1 MTWSAYLYDT
11 MTGLLAQKIDIPSF
25 SWSMSVSD
33 SSFTT
38 TTGKDVGVDE
48 VSGLQL
54 PWSQIPGVDAAARA
68 SALQPYKRGL
78 VLFWRTGLEDPES
91 LGTPVLAGALGVR
104 SSTRK
109 DVSLPFI
116 SMLTVLGDRYL
127 VHEKGFGT
135 GKNHTSPGKWRYE
148 NLSYRALACA
158 VIQACTSGKP
168 GGRLPIDLPY
178 LGEGGTHS
186 LPVESGDEDKSTT
199 GKTKS
204 KRRTVTADG
213 YTETTIDG
221 DKTTVVESHT
231 SEQTAKKTY
240 TKTYSYVSSAKK
252 TKGQKVTKSRQ
263 EMKTITTG
271 KTVTV
276 KTTVTENQKDYAKV
290 TVTTR
295 TTVYTYDSDGK
306 QTGSSTSTDG
316 PHVSY
321 TARQSVAEYK
331 DYNIANHSCA
341 QILKNIASADGGP
354 DMQFRPYQSDA
365 QHIRFRFEAGSD
377 GDIYLRNKQ
386 ELSLD
391 SGPYGGSLEQVKIDR
406 AAPVMRVY
414 GTGSGTDAGTLCA
427 MSEDLSLTGRV
438 TDPWPLRESV
448 LGVSDAK
455 LYGMLKSR
463 TDASLNANRRPL
475 AQFSGVI
482 DVDDTDA
489 AGNPL
494 HPLGSFWP
502 GETFHISIEGYPDWP
517 DGVYVMRL
525 MQMSGDETSKVTLK
539 FDPIEDVVE

>member
-1 MTWSAYLYDT
+1 MSWSAYLYDT

-54 PWSQIPGVDAAARA
+54 PWSQIPGVDAAAKA

-78 VLFWRTGLEDPES
+78 VLFWRTGREDADS

-104 SSTRK
+104 SSTRQ
-109 DVSLPFI
+109 DVSLPFV

-127 VHEKGFGT
+127 VHENGFGA
-135 GKNHTSPGKWRYE
+135 GKNHTSPGVWRYE

-168 GGRLPIDLPY
+168 GGQLPIDLPY

-186 LPVESGDEDKSTT
+186 LPVESGDTDSSSSNVRKAKWRTNTSDGYVETT
-199 GKTKS
+199 VDGDET
-204 KRRTVTADG
+204 TVT
-213 YTETTIDG
+213 
-221 DKTTVVESHT
+221 ESHT
-231 SEQTAKKTY
+231 SEQTAVKTVTENYTY
-240 TKTYSYVSSAKK
+240 TNSKGVKT
-252 TKGQKVTKSRQ
+252 TRSRTRD
-263 EMKTITTG
+263 KTITTG

-276 KTTVTENQKDYAKV
+276 KTTVTQNQKEYAKV
-290 TVTTR
+290 TVTTN
-295 TTVYTYDSDGK
+295 TTTYSYDSDGN

-321 TARQSVAEYK
+321 TTRQSVAEYK

-341 QILKNIASADGGP
+341 QILKNIASTDGGP
-354 DMQFRPYQSDA
+354 DMQFRPYQSDS

-377 GDIYLRNKQ
+377 GDVFLRNKQ

-391 SGPYGGSLEQVKIDR
+391 SSPYGGTLESVKIDR

-414 GTGSGTDAGTLCA
+414 GTGSGSDTATLCA
-427 MSEDLSLTGRV
+427 MSEDLSLCSRMN
-438 TDPWPLRESV
+438 DPWPLRESV
-448 LGVSDAK
+448 LTGSDVK
-455 LYGMLKSR
+455 MYEQLKGR
-463 TDASLNANRRPL
+463 TDSQLAATRYPL
-475 AQFSGVI
+475 AQFTGVLDAD
-482 DVDDTDA
+482 DVDT
-489 AGNPL
+489 AGNLL

-502 GETFHISIEGYPDWP
+502 GETFHVAVEGFPDWP

-539 FDPIEDVVE
+539 FDPIVDVTA

>member
-1 MTWSAYLYDT
+1 MSWSAYLYDT

-38 TTGKDVGVDE
+38 TMGKDVGVDE

-54 PWSQIPGVDAAARA
+54 PWSQIPGVDAAAKA

-78 VLFWRTGLEDPES
+78 VLFWRTGREDADS

-104 SSTRK
+104 SSTRQ
-109 DVSLPFI
+109 DVSLPFV

-127 VHEKGFGT
+127 VHENGFGS
-135 GKNHTSPGKWRYE
+135 GKNHTSPGVWRYE

-168 GGRLPIDLPY
+168 GGQLPIDLPY

-186 LPVESGDEDKSTT
+186 LPVESGDTDSSSSNARKA
-199 GKTKS
+199 KW
-204 KRRTVTADG
+204 RTNTADG
-213 YTETTIDG
+213 YVETTVDG
-221 DKTTVVESHT
+221 DETTVTESHT
-231 SEQTAKKTY
+231 SEQTAVKTVTENYTY
-240 TKTYSYVSSAKK
+240 TNSKGVKT
-252 TKGQKVTKSRQ
+252 TRSRTSD
-263 EMKTITTG
+263 KTITTG

-276 KTTVTENQKDYAKV
+276 KTTVTQNLEEYAKV
-290 TVTTR
+290 TVTTS
-295 TTVYTYDSDGK
+295 TTTYSYDSDGN

-321 TARQSVAEYK
+321 TTRQSVTEYN

-341 QILKNIASADGGP
+341 QILKNIASTDGGP
-354 DMQFRPYQSDA
+354 DMQFRPYQSDS

-377 GDIYLRNKQ
+377 GDVFLRNKQ

-391 SGPYGGSLEQVKIDR
+391 SSPYGGTLESVKIDR

-414 GTGSGTDAGTLCA
+414 GAGSGTDTATLCA
-427 MSEDLSLTGRV
+427 MSEDLSLCSRMN
-438 TDPWPLRESV
+438 DPWPLRESV
-448 LGVSDAK
+448 LTGSDVK
-455 LYGMLKSR
+455 MYEQLKGR
-463 TDASLNANRRPL
+463 TDSQLAATRYPL
-475 AQFSGVI
+475 AQFTGVLDAD
-482 DVDDTDA
+482 DVDT
-489 AGNPL
+489 AGNLL

-502 GETFHISIEGYPDWP
+502 GETFHVAVEGFPDWP

-539 FDPIEDVVE
+539 FDPIVDVTA

>member
-54 PWSQIPGVDAAARA
+54 PWSQIPGVDAAAKA

-78 VLFWRTGLEDPES
+78 VLFWRTGREDAGS

-104 SSTRK
+104 SSTRQ
-109 DVSLPFI
+109 DVSLPFV

-127 VHEKGFGT
+127 VHENGFGS
-135 GKNHTSPGKWRYE
+135 GKNHTSPGVWRYE

-158 VIQACTSGKP
+158 VIQACTSDKP
-168 GGRLPIDLPY
+168 GGQLPIDLPY

-186 LPVESGDEDKSTT
+186 LPVESGDTDTSSSNTR
-199 GKTKS
+199 KS
-204 KRRTVTADG
+204 KWRTNLADG
-213 YTETTIDG
+213 YTETTVDG
-221 DKTTVVESHT
+221 DKTTVTESHT
-231 SEQTAKKTY
+231 REQTAVKKVTENYTY
-240 TKTYSYVSSAKK
+240 TNSKGVKT
-252 TKGQKVTKSRQ
+252 TRSRTRD
-263 EMKTITTG
+263 KTITTG
-271 KTVTV
+271 KTVIV
-276 KTTVTENQKDYAKV
+276 KTTVTENQKEYAKV

-295 TTVYTYDSDGK
+295 TTTYSYDSDGN

-316 PHVSY
+316 PHVTY
-321 TARQSVAEYK
+321 TTRQSVAEYK

-341 QILKNIASADGGP
+341 QILKNIASTDGGP
-354 DMQFRPYQSDA
+354 DMQFRPYQSDS

-391 SGPYGGSLEQVKIDR
+391 SGPDGGTLEQVKIDR

-414 GTGSGTDAGTLCA
+414 GTGSGTDTATLCA
-427 MSEDLSLTGRV
+427 MSEDLSLTSRV

-448 LGVSDAK
+448 VTGTDVK
-455 LYGMLKSR
+455 LYEQLKGR
-463 TDASLNANRRPL
+463 TDAQLAASKYPL
-475 AQFSGVI
+475 AQFTGVL
-482 DVDDTDA
+482 DADDTDA
-489 AGNPL
+489 AGNLL

-502 GETFHISIEGYPDWP
+502 GETFHIAIEGYPDWP

-525 MQMSGDETSKVTLK
+525 MQMSGDESGKVTLK
-539 FDPIEDVVE
+539 FDPIVDVTA

>member
-1 MTWSAYLYDT
+1 MSWSAYLFDT
-11 MTGLLAQKIDIPSF
+11 MTGLLGQKLDIPSF

-54 PWSQIPGVDAAARA
+54 PWSQIPGVDAAGKA

-78 VLFWRTGLEDPES
+78 VLFWRTGREDANS

-104 SSTRK
+104 SSTRR
-109 DVSLPFI
+109 DVSLPFV

-127 VHEKGFGT
+127 VHEHGFGT

-148 NLSYRALACA
+148 NLSWRALACA

-168 GGRLPIDLPY
+168 GGQLPIDLPY

-186 LPVESGDEDKSTT
+186 LPTESGDTDSSSSSARKA
-199 GKTKS
+199 KW
-204 KRRTVTADG
+204 RTNTSDG
-213 YTETTIDG
+213 YVETTVDG
-221 DKTTVVESHT
+221 DKTTVTESHT
-231 SEQTAKKTY
+231 SEQTASKTV
-240 TKTYSYVSSAKK
+240 TETYSYTSS
-252 TKGQKVTKSRQ
+252 KGQKVTKSRNRD
-263 EMKTITTG
+263 KTITTG

-276 KTTVTENQKDYAKV
+276 KTTVTQNEKDYAKV

-295 TTVYTYDSDGK
+295 TTVYTYDSDGN

-321 TARQSVAEYK
+321 TPRQSVAEYK
-331 DYNIANHSCA
+331 DYNVANHSCA
-341 QILKNIASADGGP
+341 QILKNIASTDGGP
-354 DMQFRPYQSDA
+354 DMQFRPYLADS

-386 ELSLD
+386 ELALD
-391 SGPYGGSLEQVKIDR
+391 SGPDGGTLEQVKIDR

-414 GTGSGTDAGTLCA
+414 GTGSGSDTATLCA
-427 MSEDLSLTGRV
+427 MSEDLSLTSRV

-448 LGVSDAK
+448 LTGTDVK
-455 LYGMLKSR
+455 LYEQLKGR
-463 TDASLNANRRPL
+463 TDAQLMASKYPL
-475 AQFSGVI
+475 AQFTGVL
-482 DVDDTDA
+482 DADDMDA
-489 AGNPL
+489 AGNLL

-502 GETFHISIEGYPDWP
+502 GETFHIAIEGFPDWP

-539 FDPIEDVVE
+539 FDPIIDVTM

>member
-1 MTWSAYLYDT
+1 MAWSAYLYDT

-54 PWSQIPGVDAAARA
+54 PWSQIPGVDAAAKA
-68 SALQPYKRGL
+68 STLQPYKRGL
-78 VLFWRTGLEDPES
+78 VLFWRTGREDAGS

-104 SSTRK
+104 SSTRQ
-109 DVSLPFI
+109 DMSLPFV

-127 VHEKGFGT
+127 VHENGFGSD
-135 GKNHTSPGKWRYE
+135 KNHTSPGVWRYE

-158 VIQACTSGKP
+158 VIQSCTSGKP
-168 GGRLPIDLPY
+168 GGQLPIDLPY

-186 LPVESGDEDKSTT
+186 LPVESGDTDTSSSSAR
-199 GKTKS
+199 KS
-204 KRRTVTADG
+204 KWRTNTADG
-213 YTETTIDG
+213 YTETTVDG
-221 DKTTVVESHT
+221 DKTTVTESHT
-231 SEQTAKKTY
+231 SEQTAVKKVTENYTY
-240 TKTYSYVSSAKK
+240 TNSKGVKT
-252 TKGQKVTKSRQ
+252 TRSRTRD
-263 EMKTITTG
+263 KTITTG

-276 KTTVTENQKDYAKV
+276 KTTVTQNQKEYAKV
-290 TVTTR
+290 TVATR
-295 TTVYTYDSDGK
+295 TTTYTYDSDGN
-306 QTGSSTSTDG
+306 QTGSRTSTDG

-321 TARQSVAEYK
+321 TTRQSVAEYK

-341 QILKNIASADGGP
+341 QILKNIASTDGGP
-354 DMQFRPYQSDA
+354 DMQFRPYQSDS

-377 GDIYLRNKQ
+377 GDVFLRNKQ

-391 SGPYGGSLEQVKIDR
+391 SGPYGGTLESVKIDR

-414 GTGSGTDAGTLCA
+414 GTGSGSDTATLCA
-427 MSEDLSLTGRV
+427 MSEDLSLCSRMN
-438 TDPWPLRESV
+438 DSWPLRETV
-448 LGVSDAK
+448 LSGTDVK
-455 LYGMLKSR
+455 LYEQLKGR
-463 TDASLNANRRPL
+463 TDAQLAATRYPL
-475 AQFSGVI
+475 AQFTGVLDAD
-482 DVDDTDA
+482 DVDT
-489 AGNPL
+489 AGNLL

-502 GETFHISIEGYPDWP
+502 GETFHVAVEGFPDWP

-539 FDPIEDVVE
+539 FDPIVDVTA